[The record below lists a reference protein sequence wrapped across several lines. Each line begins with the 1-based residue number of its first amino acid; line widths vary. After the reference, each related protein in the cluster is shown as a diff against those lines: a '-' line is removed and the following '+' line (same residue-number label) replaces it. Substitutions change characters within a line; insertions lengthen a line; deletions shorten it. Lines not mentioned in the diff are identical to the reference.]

1 MIVFKLNNPHDRGT
15 FFRQAY
21 KYVTGKIE
29 CDFPEENQGGLAS
42 VLTVEPK
49 VGSRYVV
56 KINDYVKLEI
66 LAKNKIK
73 EDTLPNLRIDLDK
86 KAKAEIEFLLK
97 LKSDKFNENDGY
109 RLITKNRNNWEGVSN
124 IIEIIGYGKI
134 DCGDLMKRNAR
145 NENDIPVPADESYN
159 NIPFRFYEM
168 PCLNA
173 IDDHSFYCLVEAL
186 SLGADISNA
195 LCCVH
200 DERLFNVAC
209 HGDIKITNILYDN
222 TGDKYDPYQY
232 ILTDFNTVHHDMED
246 TRITEM
252 IGTPNTMPPEMFCG
266 EGGENPEYSY
276 TVDHYSLAATM
287 YCMLNS
293 GIYPKPN
300 GEIRLVKGDKKPYS
314 YPGFDTDY
322 DDKYPKIYVDPR
334 DASSQNRV
342 IEMLTRNGFGE
353 NEAVVATGIY
363 LFIVTQLEFDK
374 DKRAIYKDE
383 DEKPVDCTRR
393 VKYKYLAFLNELG
406 EACLKD
412 EHYDRAIIYYGRY
425 ISRQEREL
433 QYCKMDSERKGEIEK
448 ICCDLNSAKC
458 NMGLA
463 LIRSDV
469 NEDYDKVMG
478 LAEELGDSLYERG
491 LENAFEYGAYLASP
505 ENEDFH
511 VLMECMDREKDKRG
525 NYRIFYDKEK
535 WDILTLAFQALQEVD
550 EDNKERDDE
559 ILKALLRDLPAN
571 VELPNSIKTSI
582 NGLAEKVS
590 YTVKY
595 EVEKHPELAPDEKKY
610 TAYYLK
616 NEKYVENL
624 DLVSKVV
631 GYKVDEEH
639 SSYPKQGDLLQN
651 GVKYVIKYVKDPEQ
665 TKKIKFT
672 VRYQCD
678 GTVFF
683 SEEKEYDLW
692 IKDEMHYDE
701 SLDKIPEQFA
711 DAYSF
716 KSVNKER
723 GAVISDGEKIFVDC
737 EIKYVDTEY
746 IVKHICDGQEVSEDT
761 TSFKSC
767 CWAGKNT
774 KTVTLTK
781 EALQPR
787 TYNGYEYFKILPEN
801 AAAGNVLEDHA
812 EIQLLYRKDSDA
824 EKTVFY
830 AVTYYKDGEECDSVI
845 QRKQVWSGAA
855 DRLEIQSGALG
866 AERYDGYLL
875 DHVEPDIKEGDEISS
890 GSLINV
896 YYVANPEVQDGF
908 EIEDN
913 TLIQYTGKAK
923 QIVIPNGIE
932 VIGPGAFSAH
942 KELKDVEFPK
952 SLKTI
957 GNSAFINCSSLA
969 EVKFPEGLRTIGLGA
984 FYGCNSL
991 NSIEFPASLQYIGSW
1006 AFGNCTALKGTIYLH
1021 ETMVQV
1027 YKDAFEGCPSINV
1040 IREKQSAE
1048 IGNQTSNSESAR
1060 STVDTHYIVEHVTED
1075 ENGNRKKY
1083 AEKSYA
1089 STDWSDKSTPEIMI
1103 RSDSLRPQ
1111 KIEGYSYS
1119 KTVSSSG
1126 IVAEGKFVPSG
1137 TIIKLY
1143 YKKIDSRNRT
1153 HKTNQNF
1160 SYSSPRKMVNT
1171 CYTVEHV
1178 TEDENG
1184 KRNKFAEKSYASTDW
1199 GDKDTSEIMIRPDS
1213 LRPKKIEGYSYYK
1226 TVWSGGTP
1234 KEGMFV
1240 SSGTVIRLYYKKI
1253 KNENHNAEKNS
1264 YSASSQKT
1272 VDTYYIVEHV
1282 TEDGIGKRRKYAEK
1296 RYTDKDWGDKARPE
1310 IMIRPDSLNAK
1321 NISGYTY
1328 SRIVSSNGEPKEGSS
1343 VPSGTVI
1350 KLYYVK
1356 DQAKE
1361 ETSVSPKETN
1371 NAQHSKEKCVGDFVI
1386 KGSTLV
1392 TYKGEDTHVKIPD
1405 GVTVIGEKAFS
1416 KCKFIETIT
1425 FPESLQKIESY
1436 AFAACTSLKG
1446 TLKLPDGVSE
1456 IGDGAFKNCTSVDW
1470 IDMPRRTK
1478 LGKNVFYGCKFV
1490 EPFRDS
1496 GYITSLKSIVLAL
1509 LAVIPGYLLW
1519 NQYEFWISLTGSSIS
1534 LVILFIVAKI
1544 FLKNSDQTRFEAP
1557 VVGGSFLVAAS
1568 ALANFWGW
1576 SAGRGF
1582 VQMIGSIS
1590 SNNDFFSGKFYGICS
1605 FAIFVLSWAF
1615 IVYFSQIMCSDKFSN
1630 LRIINSVQAV
1640 LTGILSGLIFGV
1652 TLLKMGT
1659 FGTIKFSLDFENV
1672 LQVAAVAMVCIII
1685 RWIWCRVYYKKHVD
1699 ITRGMYLS
1707 RQDKK
1712 YVSLKLLLDIV
1723 AIVACGG
1730 CIILMNQ
1737 NVWGIIASIVI
1748 YYMGLFTWNNE
1759 TIPLYAND
1767 KRKPRVFCCTAVGT
1781 LTLYVGLLY
1790 TIKLTNT
1797 IMKFLM
1803 KNIDFIGQYPEIF
1816 MYIFTF
1822 ILGIVISYNP
1832 LYYLWAMRCVHW
1844 NSSDFWG
1851 VVITILFMVVI
1862 PMVLTNVVFQVS
1874 ADSLQGGIIVIG
1886 SIICGVYLLQTMS
1899 WIKYKLDLRKA
1910 RSSN

>member
-1 MIVFKLNNPHDRGT
+1 MSENNINTYKNVFNDLILSDSDRGAFFKRAYEYISQAENISILDKSKEGVLAFIGRVQNRDTQNYDYVFKIGDYLKQIVSDN
-15 FFRQAY
+15 
-21 KYVTGKIE
+21 
-29 CDFPEENQGGLAS
+29 AS
-42 VLTVEPK
+42 SE
-49 VGSRYVV
+49 
-56 KINDYVKLEI
+56 
-66 LAKNKIK
+66 
-73 EDTLPNLRIDLDK
+73 TLPVSELKAYDK
-86 KAKAEIEFLLK
+86 MTQKEIEFLLK
-97 LKSDKFNENDGY
+97 VQGKDFEDVEYRKIFDIDKQ
-109 RLITKNRNNWEGVSN
+109 NRPEGAEN
-124 IIEIIGYGKI
+124 IIEIKGYGKI
-134 DCGDLMKRNAR
+134 QREELAR
-145 NENDIPVPADESYN
+145 QYANLGGSVITDGFD
-159 NIPFRFYEM
+159 IPFRFFEM
-168 PCLNA
+168 PYLNT
-173 IDDHSFYCLVEAL
+173 INNKLYCLEEAL

-200 DERLFNVAC
+200 DKELFNVGC
-209 HGDIKITNILYDN
+209 HRDIKITNILYDN
-222 TGDKYDPYQY
+222 TGDEYDPYRY
-232 ILTDFNTVHHDMED
+232 ILTDFNIANHNMER
-246 TRITEM
+246 TRAASVA
-252 IGTPNTMPPEMFCG
+252 GTPNTMPPEMF
-266 EGGENPEYSY
+266 ENAEYSY
-276 TVDHYSLAATM
+276 AVDHYSLAATM
-287 YCMLNS
+287 YYMLNN
-293 GIYPKPN
+293 GIYPHPN
-300 GEIRLVKGDKKPYS
+300 GEARRLAENKTPYS
-314 YPGFDTDY
+314 YPGFDSDN
-322 DDKYPKIYVDPR
+322 YVDPR
-334 DASSQNRV
+334 RDTSKGIV
-342 IEMLTRNGFGE
+342 IDMLKNDYGFGE
-353 NEAVVATGIY
+353 NEAIAATEIY
-363 LFIVTQLEFDK
+363 LFIVKQLEYDK
-374 DKRAIYKDE
+374 DRRAIHKE
-383 DEKPVDCTRR
+383 EKEEPAECTRR
-393 VKYKYLAFLNELG
+393 VKHTYLCFLKKLG
-406 EACLKD
+406 EACFKD
-412 EHYDRAIIYYGRY
+412 KNYDRALKYYGRY

-433 QYCKMDSERKGEIEK
+433 QYCETDNERKGEIDK
-448 ICCDLNSAKC
+448 ICCDLNLAKC

-469 NEDYDKVMG
+469 NEDYDKVTE

-511 VLMECMDREKDKRG
+511 VLMECMDREKDRSG
-525 NYRIFYDKEK
+525 NYRIFYNKEK

-550 EDNKERDDE
+550 EDSKERDHE

-678 GTVFF
+678 GTVFS
-683 SEEKEYDLW
+683 SEEKECDLW

-701 SLDKIPEQFA
+701 SLGKIPEQFA

-761 TSFKSC
+761 TSFKSR
-767 CWAGKNT
+767 CWAGENT

-801 AAAGNVLEDHA
+801 AAAGDILEDHA

-845 QRKQVWSGAA
+845 QRRQVWSGAA

-913 TLIQYTGKAK
+913 TLIKYTGKEK

-942 KELKDVEFPK
+942 KELKGVEFPE

-969 EVKFPEGLRTIGLGA
+969 EVKFSEGLRTIGLGA

-991 NSIEFPASLQYIGSW
+991 NSIEFPASLQYIGSR
-1006 AFGNCTALKGTIYLH
+1006 AFGNCTALKDTICLP

-1040 IREKQSAE
+1040 IREKQSVE
-1048 IGNQTSNSESAR
+1048 IEKQTSNS
-1060 STVDTHYIVEHVTED
+1060 
-1075 ENGNRKKY
+1075 
-1083 AEKSYA
+1083 A
-1089 STDWSDKSTPEIMI
+1089 ST
-1103 RSDSLRPQ
+1103 RS
-1111 KIEGYSYS
+1111 
-1119 KTVSSSG
+1119 
-1126 IVAEGKFVPSG
+1126 
-1137 TIIKLY
+1137 
-1143 YKKIDSRNRT
+1143 
-1153 HKTNQNF
+1153 
-1160 SYSSPRKMVNT
+1160 
-1171 CYTVEHV
+1171 
-1178 TEDENG
+1178 
-1184 KRNKFAEKSYASTDW
+1184 
-1199 GDKDTSEIMIRPDS
+1199 
-1213 LRPKKIEGYSYYK
+1213 
-1226 TVWSGGTP
+1226 
-1234 KEGMFV
+1234 
-1240 SSGTVIRLYYKKI
+1240 
-1253 KNENHNAEKNS
+1253 
-1264 YSASSQKT
+1264 T

-1282 TEDGIGKRRKYAEK
+1282 TEDGNGKRRKYAEK
-1296 RYTDKDWGDKARPE
+1296 RYMDKDWGDKARSE

-1328 SRIVSSNGEPKEGSS
+1328 SRIVSSNGVPKEGSS

-1361 ETSVSPKETN
+1361 ETHSNTRGTN
-1371 NAQHSKEKCVGDFVI
+1371 NAQQSKEKRVGDFII
-1386 KGSTLV
+1386 KGNTIMA
-1392 TYKGEDTHVKIPD
+1392 YKGEDAHIEIPD
-1405 GVTVIGEKAFS
+1405 GIEIIGKEAFY
-1416 KCKFIETIT
+1416 KCRFIETIT
-1425 FPESLQKIESY
+1425 FPESLKRIESY
-1436 AFAACTSLKG
+1436 AFAGCASLKG
-1446 TLKLPDGVSE
+1446 TVKLPDGISE
-1456 IGDGAFKNCTSVDW
+1456 IEEYAFVFCTSVDW
-1470 IDMPRRTK
+1470 IDMPRQTK
-1478 LGKNVFYGCKFV
+1478 LGKNVFYGCKFA

-1509 LAVIPGYLLW
+1509 LAIAPGYVVL
-1519 NQYEFWISLTGSSIS
+1519 NQYESWICFVTSIISMGMLT
-1534 LVILFIVAKI
+1534 ILTNV
-1544 FLKNSDQTRFEAP
+1544 FLKDSDQTRFEAP
-1557 VVGGSFLVAAS
+1557 IVSGVSLIARSISAIFIGINGNYFTVMCINYFAIEKHWVNSTTFAIGTYIFWVLIGAIWLYISMQKYGNNQYSNLHVINKIKEIFAAFLV
-1568 ALANFWGW
+1568 
-1576 SAGRGF
+1576 GF
-1582 VQMIGSIS
+1582 VVATWSVSLVSIIPPIINFAFNWMTVFIGVGIGIVISILLLWA
-1590 SNNDFFSGKFYGICS
+1590 YGIDDKDIAANMYLRKS
-1605 FAIFVLSWAF
+1605 DAIFAVRKF
-1615 IVYFSQIMCSDKFSN
+1615 IIDM
-1630 LRIINSVQAV
+1630 L
-1640 LTGILSGLIFGV
+1640 
-1652 TLLKMGT
+1652 
-1659 FGTIKFSLDFENV
+1659 
-1672 LQVAAVAMVCIII
+1672 
-1685 RWIWCRVYYKKHVD
+1685 
-1699 ITRGMYLS
+1699 
-1707 RQDKK
+1707 
-1712 YVSLKLLLDIV
+1712 
-1723 AIVACGG
+1723 AIASCGG
-1730 CIILMNQ
+1730 CMVLMNW
-1737 NVWGIIASIVI
+1737 NVWGIIGGIII
-1748 YYMGLFTWNNE
+1748 YLALCVWNLC
-1759 TIPLYAND
+1759 TID
-1767 KRKPRVFCCTAVGT
+1767 DHISDERKPRIFWCTVVGV
-1781 LTLYVGLLY
+1781 LTLYIGTLY
-1790 TIKLTNT
+1790 AMKLTNT
-1797 IMKFLM
+1797 IMILLM
-1803 KNIDFIGQYPEIF
+1803 KNINFIGQHPEIF
-1816 MYIFTF
+1816 MCVLAS
-1822 ILGIVISYNP
+1822 ILGIVVGFVPLIVLYVTQDAHYISF
-1832 LYYLWAMRCVHW
+1832 
-1844 NSSDFWG
+1844 SFWG

-1910 RSSN
+1910 RSSS